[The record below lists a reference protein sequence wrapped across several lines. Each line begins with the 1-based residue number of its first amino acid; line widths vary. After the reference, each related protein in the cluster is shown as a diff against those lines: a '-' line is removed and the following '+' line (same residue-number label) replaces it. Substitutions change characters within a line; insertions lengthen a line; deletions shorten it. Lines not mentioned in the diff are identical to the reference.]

1 MTGANQ
7 ITSKVYSIY
16 ILYLPIEEEKAAEYI
31 AIEKVPY
38 IYFSFL
44 GI

>member
-1 MTGANQ
+1 MIDTNQ

-16 ILYLPIEEEKAAEYI
+16 ILYLSIEEEEVAEYI

-38 IYFSFL
+38 VYFGFL

>member
-1 MTGANQ
+1 MTGTNQ

-16 ILYLPIEEEKAAEYI
+16 ILYLLIEKEETAEYI

-38 IYFSFL
+38 VHFGFL